1 LLVLLILYQLEHK
14 KSTSFFVLKKAII
27 IDVKRYFYNRKGQAF
42 LALTFFIGGILAVA
56 GILIAFITISYVD
69 TGYGVAASAKAEE
82 AATAGAEDGLLQ
94 LDRNAAFST
103 AVSGPYT
110 VSSASSTT
118 ATVSVTQSSPSAGL
132 VTILSAATVSG
143 HAKKIS
149 VVVSEN
155 ASTGQV
161 SVVSWTDIQ

>member
-1 LLVLLILYQLEHK
+1 MESIFSK
-14 KSTSFFVLKKAII
+14 
-27 IDVKRYFYNRKGQAF
+27 KGQAF
-42 LALTFFIGGILAVA
+42 LALTFFIGGILVVA

-69 TGYGVAASAKAEE
+69 TGYGIAASAKAEE
-82 AATAGAEDGLLQ
+82 AATAGAEDALLQ

-118 ATVSVTQSSPSAGL
+118 ATVTVTQGSPSAGL
-132 VTILSAATVSG
+132 VTILSVATVSA

-161 SVVSWTDIQ
+161 GVVSWTDIQ

>member
-1 LLVLLILYQLEHK
+1 M
-14 KSTSFFVLKKAII
+14 
-27 IDVKRYFYNRKGQAF
+27 KRYFSNRKGQAF

-56 GILIAFITISYVD
+56 GILIAFIALSYVD
-69 TGYGVAASAKAEE
+69 TGYGVAASFKAEA

-103 AVSGPYT
+103 VPMSGGNYS
-110 VSSASSTT
+110 VSSASGAV
-118 ATVSVTQSSPSAGL
+118 ATVTVTPNPTSPGL

-143 HAKKIS
+143 HTKNIS

-155 ASTGQV
+155 AATDQV
-161 SVVSWTDIQ
+161 SIVSWADVQ

>member
-1 LLVLLILYQLEHK
+1 MIN
-14 KSTSFFVLKKAII
+14 
-27 IDVKRYFYNRKGQAF
+27 VKRYFYNRNGQAF

-56 GILIAFITISYVD
+56 GILIAFLTLSSVNA
-69 TGYGVAASAKAEE
+69 GYGIAASARAEE
-82 AATAGAEDGLLQ
+82 AATAGAEDALLQ

-118 ATVSVTQSSPSAGL
+118 ATVTVAQNSPSAGL
-132 VTILSAATVSG
+132 VTILSASTVSG
-143 HAKKIS
+143 HTKNIS

-161 SVVSWTDIQ
+161 SVVSWTDVQ

>member
-1 LLVLLILYQLEHK
+1 V
-14 KSTSFFVLKKAII
+14 KSCLC
-27 IDVKRYFYNRKGQAF
+27 NRKGQAF
-42 LALTFFIGGILAVA
+42 LALTFFIGGILVVA
-56 GILIAFITISYVD
+56 GVLIAFITLSYVD

-82 AATAGAEDGLLQ
+82 AATGGAEDALLQ

-110 VSSASSTT
+110 VSSATSTT
-118 ATVSVTQSSPSAGL
+118 ATVTVTQNSPSAGL
-132 VTILSAATVSG
+132 ATILSAATVSG

-155 ASTGQV
+155 VPTGQI
-161 SVVSWTDIQ
+161 SVISWTDIQ

>member
-1 LLVLLILYQLEHK
+1 MIN
-14 KSTSFFVLKKAII
+14 
-27 IDVKRYFYNRKGQAF
+27 VKRYFCNRNGQAF

-56 GILIAFITISYVD
+56 GILIAFLALSSVN
-69 TGYGVAASAKAEE
+69 TGYGVAASARAEE
-82 AATAGAEDGLLQ
+82 AATAGAEDALLQ

-118 ATVSVTQSSPSAGL
+118 ATVTVAQNSPSAGL
-132 VTILSAATVSG
+132 VTILSTATVSG

-155 ASTGQV
+155 AFTGQV

>member
-1 LLVLLILYQLEHK
+1 MESIFSK
-14 KSTSFFVLKKAII
+14 
-27 IDVKRYFYNRKGQAF
+27 KGQAF

-56 GILIAFITISYVD
+56 GILIAFITRSYVD

-94 LDRNAAFST
+94 LDRNAAFSNT
-103 AVSGPYT
+103 TGYS

-118 ATVSVTQSSPSAGL
+118 ATVTVTQNSPSAGL
-132 VTILSAATVSG
+132 VTILSASTVSG
-143 HAKKIS
+143 HVKKIN

>member
-1 LLVLLILYQLEHK
+1 MIGMDRTFL
-14 KSTSFFVLKKAII
+14 
-27 IDVKRYFYNRKGQAF
+27 NKGQAF
-42 LALTFFIGGILAVA
+42 LALTFFIGGLLVVA
-56 GILIAFITISYVD
+56 GVLIAFITLSYID
-69 TGYGVAASAKAEE
+69 TGYGVAASARAES
-82 AATAGAEDGLLQ
+82 AATAGAEDALLQ
-94 LDRNAAFST
+94 LDRNAAFSNPT
-103 AVSGPYT
+103 GYS

-118 ATVSVTQSSPSAGL
+118 ATVTVTQNSPSAGL

-161 SVVSWTDIQ
+161 SVVSWTNIQ